1 MLHISNSK
9 LNKSKII
16 QTIVFK
22 ALALCAIISVYVV
35 STTITPIIGTV
46 QAVID
51 IITIAITSPCKIAF

>member
-1 MLHISNSK
+1 MLHISNFK
-9 LNKSKII
+9 LNKSKIV
-16 QTIVFK
+16 QTIVFN

-46 QAVID
+46 QAVVD